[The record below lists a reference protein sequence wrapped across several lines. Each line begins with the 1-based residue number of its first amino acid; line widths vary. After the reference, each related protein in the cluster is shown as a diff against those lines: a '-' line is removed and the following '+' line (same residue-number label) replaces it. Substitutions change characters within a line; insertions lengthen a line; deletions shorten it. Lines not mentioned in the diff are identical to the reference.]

1 MLPLT
6 NNDVLGLALAGSGL
20 SKPKPDPELRARP
33 GLTVPDQE
41 TGQSLIDLC
50 KFVCCVFDPAIIF
63 DTMVHLFIKI

>member
-1 MLPLT
+1 MSPLT

-41 TGQSLIDLC
+41 TGQSGPKFLII
-50 KFVCCVFDPAIIF
+50 FVIEYAPAILAAF
-63 DTMVHLFIKI
+63 TPP